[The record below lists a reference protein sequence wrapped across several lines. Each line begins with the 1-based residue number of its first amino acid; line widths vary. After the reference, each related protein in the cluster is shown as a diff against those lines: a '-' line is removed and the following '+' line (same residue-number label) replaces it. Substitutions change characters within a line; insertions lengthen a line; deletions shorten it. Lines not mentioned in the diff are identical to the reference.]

1 MTDCFCSKSPLD
13 KITRDILEIINKA
26 AIIAVDLVKKFPTD
40 LVDAKLSCDKP
51 KPKAPPSDVCN
62 KTNKIKS
69 FGTGA
74 VYGGW
79 LGFLIGLISMSADFA
94 LNQLN
99 TKDFLSANSVL
110 WLVVFYGYCIK
121 VLMKIN
127 Y

>member
-1 MTDCFCSKSPLD
+1 MNYQKKIISITIYLTILFGACFAASKEAGNYL
-13 KITRDILEIINKA
+13 IFIDIPSIIIVV
-26 AIIAVDLVKKFPTD
+26 IIALAYSF
-40 LVDAKLSCDKP
+40 
-51 KPKAPPSDVCN
+51 N

-94 LNQLN
+94 LNELN

-121 VLMKIN
+121 VLMKILDN
-127 Y
+127 QN

>member
-1 MTDCFCSKSPLD
+1 MNYQKKIIPIIIYLTILFGACYAASKEVGSYLIFIDFPS
-13 KITRDILEIINKA
+13 
-26 AIIAVDLVKKFPTD
+26 AIIVVIVALACSF
-40 LVDAKLSCDKP
+40 
-51 KPKAPPSDVCN
+51 N

-79 LGFLIGLISMSADFA
+79 LGFLIGLISMSADFS

-121 VLMKIN
+121 VLMKILHN
-127 Y
+127 QN

>member
-1 MTDCFCSKSPLD
+1 MNYQKKIIPIIIYLTILYGTCYAASKEVGSYLIFIDFPS
-13 KITRDILEIINKA
+13 
-26 AIIAVDLVKKFPTD
+26 AIIVLIIALAYSF
-40 LVDAKLSCDKP
+40 
-51 KPKAPPSDVCN
+51 N

-79 LGFLIGLISMSADFA
+79 LGFLIGLISMSVDFA

-121 VLMKIN
+121 VLMKILDN
-127 Y
+127 QN

>member
-1 MTDCFCSKSPLD
+1 MSYQKKIFSIIIYLTILFGACYAASKEVGSYLIFLD
-13 KITRDILEIINKA
+13 IPSIIIVV
-26 AIIAVDLVKKFPTD
+26 IIALAYSF
-40 LVDAKLSCDKP
+40 
-51 KPKAPPSDVCN
+51 N
-62 KTNKIKS
+62 NTNKIKS

-94 LNQLN
+94 LNELN

-121 VLMKIN
+121 VLMKILDN
-127 Y
+127 QN

>member
-1 MTDCFCSKSPLD
+1 MNYQKKIISIIIYLTILFGACFAASKEVGNYL
-13 KITRDILEIINKA
+13 IFIDIPSTIIVVM
-26 AIIAVDLVKKFPTD
+26 IALAYSF
-40 LVDAKLSCDKP
+40 
-51 KPKAPPSDVCN
+51 N

-69 FGTGA
+69 FGDGA

-94 LNQLN
+94 FNQLN

-121 VLMKIN
+121 VLMKILDN
-127 Y
+127 QN